1 MKQEERMLKGLP
13 YKITEDGLP
22 EKHLAVLQ
30 KIYDYNLCRPDE
42 TEKMDRL
49 IRSILGKTG
58 KQVHVEPP
66 FRCDY
71 GFNIEVGE
79 NFYSN
84 YNLTILDC
92 NKVTIGHH
100 CLIGPNV
107 SIITVNHPQDRK
119 LRSRD
124 LEYATPVTIGNDV
137 WMDAVPSSTLAF
149 LSEIMSS

>member
-1 MKQEERMLKGLP
+1 MCIR
-13 YKITEDGLP
+13 DS
-22 EKHLAVLQ
+22 
-30 KIYDYNLCRPDE
+30 LCRPDE

-84 YNLTILDC
+84 YNLTILDVG
-92 NKVTIGHH
+92 KVIIGDHTMFA
-100 CLIGPNV
+100 PNV
-107 SIITVNHPQDRK
+107 SIYTAEMCIRDRDYDVEMK
-119 LRSRD
+119 KVMAAVGMGAEAIMD
-124 LEYATPVTIGNDV
+124 L
-137 WMDAVPSSTLAF
+137 SSHGDTTA
-149 LSEIMSS
+149 